1 MRGEPAEA
9 ADAADARPPPG
20 QETTI
25 LLVPGAGP
33 PAEETAT
40 EAVFLAR
47 NVSGALTAKAGCS
60 AVPWKAVGWR
70 KAFLKARLTSE
81 PPGLAGAAAT
91 LFSVWKSAQSLC
103 AGQRRDRG
111 AGGSHTSQAGSS
123 GRNRRAP
130 AIALA
135 GGPFPRPALHP
146 SHPHH
151 SPGER
156 PWGLPRRAQ
165 QGTAT
170 HPDPTR
176 PR

>member
-1 MRGEPAEA
+1 MGTQ
-9 ADAADARPPPG
+9 G
-20 QETTI
+20 
-25 LLVPGAGP
+25 L
-33 PAEETAT
+33 
-40 EAVFLAR
+40 
-47 NVSGALTAKAGCS
+47 GALTAKAGCS

-165 QGTAT
+165 QVQPRTQTPRDPAARPCGALRWARQLPLAGPSLASST
-170 HPDPTR
+170 HSILVWKSEVSWN
-176 PR
+176 